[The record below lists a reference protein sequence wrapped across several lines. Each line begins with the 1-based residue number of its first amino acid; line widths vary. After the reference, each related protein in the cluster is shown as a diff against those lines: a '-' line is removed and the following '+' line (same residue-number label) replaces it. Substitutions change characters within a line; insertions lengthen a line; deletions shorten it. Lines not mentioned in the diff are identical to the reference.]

1 MLGVLNTATVA
12 DLAIEA
18 VVPRGQLTAV
28 SSEPA

>member
-18 VVPRGQLTAV
+18 VTPRAQITADY
-28 SSEPA
+28 SKPA